1 MKTVSFNT
9 SWITAAVLATCF
21 ASANAMAQ
29 TAGGLPSSPSAK
41 AVELSDAE
49 AQNLVRRSEILSNV
63 VDRVV

>member
-29 TAGGLPSSPSAK
+29 TAGGLPSPDPTLENEGK
-41 AVELSDAE
+41 AP
-49 AQNLVRRSEILSNV
+49 N
-63 VDRVV
+63 